1 MNDLTDILIV
11 DDDSAFLTTLTRM
24 MQRQGHQIHAAD
36 TVSKAQDLIDTMRF
50 SRAILDLNLQGDS
63 GLKLL
68 AYLID
73 RQPECRVVILTG
85 YASIATTVEAMKHGA
100 CDYLCKPASLADILK
115 SLELDS
121 DETETEVEVEAE
133 PVPSAHYDTMS
144 PKRIEWEHIQRTLM
158 EHDGNISATARALN
172 MHRRTLQRKLQKKPV
187 HK

>member
-1 MNDLTDILIV
+1 MNETIDILIV

-24 MQRQGHQIHAAD
+24 MQRQGHPIHAAD
-36 TVSKAQDLIDTMRF
+36 TVSAAQDLIDTTRF

-68 AYLID
+68 TYLVE
-73 RQPECRVVILTG
+73 RQPACRVVILTG

-100 CDYLCKPASLADILK
+100 CDYLCKPASLTDILK
-115 SLELDS
+115 SLELDG
-121 DETETEVEVEAE
+121 DETETEVEEAD
-133 PVPSAHYDTMS
+133 PIPSAHYDTMS

>member
-1 MNDLTDILIV
+1 MTDMTDILIV

-36 TVSKAQDLIDTMRF
+36 TVSAAQYLIDTTRF

-68 AYLID
+68 AYLVD

-100 CDYLCKPASLADILK
+100 CDYLCKPATLPDILK
-115 SLELDS
+115 SLALDT
-121 DETETEVEVEAE
+121 DETETDTM
-133 PVPSAHYDTMS
+133 PSDHYDTMS

-187 HK
+187 NK

>member
-1 MNDLTDILIV
+1 MNEMADILIV

-24 MQRQGHQIHAAD
+24 MQRQGHQIHAVD
-36 TVSKAQDLIDTMRF
+36 TVSAAQDLIDTTRF

-68 AYLID
+68 TYLVE
-73 RQPECRVVILTG
+73 RQPACRVVILTG

-100 CDYLCKPASLADILK
+100 CDYLCKPATLPDILK
-115 SLELDS
+115 SLALDT
-121 DETETEVEVEAE
+121 DETETDTML
-133 PVPSAHYDTMS
+133 SDHYDTMS

-187 HK
+187 NK

>member
-1 MNDLTDILIV
+1 MTDMTDILIV

-36 TVSKAQDLIDTMRF
+36 TVSAAQDLIDTTRF

-68 AYLID
+68 AYLVD

-100 CDYLCKPASLADILK
+100 CDYLCKPATLPDILK
-115 SLELDS
+115 SLALDT
-121 DETETEVEVEAE
+121 DETETDTML
-133 PVPSAHYDTMS
+133 SDHYDTMS

-158 EHDGNISATARALN
+158 EHNGNISATARALN

-187 HK
+187 NK